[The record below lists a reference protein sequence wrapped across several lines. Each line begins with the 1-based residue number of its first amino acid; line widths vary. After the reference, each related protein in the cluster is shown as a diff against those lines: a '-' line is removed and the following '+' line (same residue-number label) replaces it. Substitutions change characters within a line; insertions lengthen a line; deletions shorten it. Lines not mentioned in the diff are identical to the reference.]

1 MYSLDLPACSLVYVV
16 TLAGH
21 QLSTDLHVNNT
32 GNAPFEFQALFHSY
46 IKAPA
51 EQVLISPLNGL
62 KYFDK
67 VSKETKT
74 ESRDGVDVKNFT
86 DSVYENAPG
95 NYKVVWPSGGIE
107 VKTKNFKDVVVW
119 NPRET
124 GSSMSDMEHEGWYV
138 YIHYTR
144 RYILTSPLSFRLNY
158 VCVEP
163 GHVSGFA
170 EVRPGDRWIGQQVLS
185 VIDPSSPSSL

>member
-1 MYSLDLPACSLVYVV
+1 MLPLNSPIYSLAYVV

-21 QLSTDLHVNNT
+21 QLSTDLHVINT

-51 EQVLISPLNGL
+51 EQVLVSSLNGL

-67 VSKETKT
+67 VAKETKT

-124 GSSMSDMEHEGWYV
+124 GSSMSDMEHEGWCV
-138 YIHYTR
+138 FTDSTR
-144 RYILTSPLSFRLNY
+144 RHALTSPLSQAQLRLRRTRP
-158 VCVEP
+158 CQR
-163 GHVSGFA
+163 
-170 EVRPGDRWIGQQVLS
+170 VRGGTARR
-185 VIDPSSPSSL
+185 